1 MSKNWKGKKE
11 TLSVTELVTMGSNY
25 HSQDTE
31 QSKEDSYC
39 SEIWREDLCAAGTQL
54 WRRCTEVFGGV

>member
-39 SEIWREDLCAAGTQL
+39 SEIWREDLRAAGTQL

>member
-1 MSKNWKGKKE
+1 MSKNWKGQKE
-11 TLSVTELVTMGSNY
+11 TLSVTGLVTMGSNY

-31 QSKEDSYC
+31 QSKEDS
-39 SEIWREDLCAAGTQL
+39 AGTQL